1 MLLTEPKQKNADES
15 RTRCGRKKRQGMFE
29 NTENVITDGG
39 EGTRL
44 VDAMYSRAKEFPVTS
59 RNEAIA
65 TLVEAAG
72 ETAALA
78 DVLLML
84 ASVTD
89 GDMRDALMHCSKK
102 ASSATMNT
110 IRAVRFLAR
119 KRNH

>member
-1 MLLTEPKQKNADES
+1 
-15 RTRCGRKKRQGMFE
+15 MFDT
-29 NTENVITDGG
+29 TENVITDGG
-39 EGTRL
+39 EGTARL
-44 VDAMYSRAKEFPVTS
+44 VDAMYARAKEFPVTS
-59 RNEAIA
+59 RDENIA

-84 ASVTD
+84 ASITD
-89 GDMRDALMHCSKK
+89 EDMHSTLMDCSKK

-110 IRAVRFLAR
+110 IRAVQFLAR

>member
-1 MLLTEPKQKNADES
+1 MLLTEPKQKNVDES
-15 RTRCGRKKRQGMFE
+15 RDDCGRKKRQGMFE
-29 NTENVITDGG
+29 NTENIITDGG

-44 VDAMYSRAKEFPVTS
+44 VDAMYSRAKQFPIS
-59 RNEAIA
+59 DRDEAVA

-72 ETAALA
+72 ESAALA

-84 ASVTD
+84 AGTTD
-89 GDMRDALMHCSKK
+89 GDMHGALMDCSKK

-110 IRAVRFLAR
+110 IRAMQFLAR